1 MVEIVPA
8 TEDEQFAAAVRLF
21 QEYAA
26 TLGFDLE
33 FQGFSDEL
41 ADLRAMYGPPAG
53 CLLLAVDG
61 NRTVGCVGVRYFA
74 DGVSEMKRMYV
85 VPDCRG
91 LQLGRRLADAIISRA
106 RELGYRYMRLD
117 TIEGMAAA
125 EHLYVRLGF
134 RPIPAYRYNPIENA
148 RYYELDLSAD

>member
-1 MVEIVPA
+1 MMEIVTA
-8 TEDEQFAAAVRLF
+8 TEDEQFAAAGKLF

-41 ADLRAMYGPPAG
+41 ADLQAMYGPPSG
-53 CLLLAVDG
+53 CLLLAIEED
-61 NRTVGCVGVRYFA
+61 RTVGCVGLRWFE
-74 DGVSEMKRMYV
+74 DGISEMKRMYV

-91 LQLGRRLADAIISRA
+91 RQVGRQLAEAIISRA

-117 TIEGMAAA
+117 TIEGMTAA
-125 EHLYVRLGF
+125 EQLYIHLGF
-134 RPIPAYRYNPIENA
+134 RLIPPYRYNPIENA
-148 RYYELDLSAD
+148 RYYELDLTAD